1 MANISRVNLQDK
13 DIRELEIREKQYR
26 KAVGNPKE
34 LYIWVNPSGVKTFFI
49 LHKGKTQKLK
59 EFIQGE
65 YMVEHA
71 RADALKIVKRIKHSS
86 ILKSNKYSIG
96 ALFDSYIK
104 QKQATLTLNYTQKI
118 INQMQTYIIPRFEN
132 TDIANI
138 KFSHLKEVL
147 DPLFNPYTP
156 KQSRLETKYIV

>member
-1 MANISRVNLQDK
+1 
-13 DIRELEIREKQYR
+13 
-26 KAVGNPKE
+26 
-34 LYIWVNPSGVKTFFI
+34 
-49 LHKGKTQKLK
+49 
-59 EFIQGE
+59 
-65 YMVEHA
+65 MVEHA